1 MDRSLAHKHLHVVT
15 GKGGTGKTSVAAA
28 LALALAADGRTT
40 LLCEVEGRQ
49 GIAQVFDTAPLPYT
63 ETQIASAP
71 GGGRVFA
78 LAVDPKEA
86 LRDYLQLFY
95 RLGPAMGMLDRVG
108 AVDFVTTIAPGLR
121 DVLLTGKVYE
131 ATGARRKGR
140 QRYDAVIVD
149 AVPTGRVG
157 RFLNVNAEVS
167 GLARV
172 GPVHKQADSIMR
184 LLRSEA
190 TAVHLVTLLEEMP
203 VQESIDAIAELH
215 ALGLPVGAVAVN
227 RVRNSPLSQV
237 DLRAAATGKMKADQ
251 ISQGLAAAGLDH
263 PSHPEASTA
272 TALIN
277 EAAELSERITL
288 QQAQRQRLEE
298 TGQPLIDLP
307 EVQAP
312 GTVAAVHEL
321 AETIRAGLR

>member
-1 MDRSLAHKHLHVVT
+1 MT

-49 GIAQVFDTAPLPYT
+49 GIAQVFDTAPLPHS

-78 LAVDPKEA
+78 VAVDPKEA

-140 QRYDAVIVD
+140 QRYDAVVVD

-157 RFLNVNAEVS
+157 HFLNVNAEVS

-172 GPVHKQADSIMR
+172 GPVHKQAESIMR
-184 LLRSEA
+184 LLKSDT
-190 TAVHLVTLLEEMP
+190 TAVHMVTLLEEMP
-203 VQESIDAIAELH
+203 VQESIDAIAELRG
-215 ALGLPVGAVAVN
+215 LGLHMGAVAVN
-227 RVRNSPLSQV
+227 RVRSSPLSKA
-237 DLRAAATGKMKADQ
+237 DLRAAANGTMDADR
-251 ISQGLAAAGLDH
+251 ISQGLTDARLDHRSHPVGPTAAA
-263 PSHPEASTA
+263 
-272 TALIN
+272 LIE
-277 EAAELSERITL
+277 EAAELAERIEL
-288 QQAQRQRLEE
+288 QRAQRKRLEG

-307 EVQAP
+307 EVRSP
-312 GTVAAVHEL
+312 GTLAAVHEL
-321 AETIRAGLR
+321 AETIREGLR